1 MIIPVVL
8 AGGVGSRLW
17 PVSRQLYPK
26 QFTSLHSSAGV
37 APQDDHETLFQRTLT
52 RLAAVEDLAAP
63 IVVCNEEHRFLT
75 AQQLQALTFAGEAK
89 ASILLEPVG
98 RNTAPAVAIAALQA
112 LQLGENPILLVLP
125 ADHTIQNT
133 EELCAVVEQGAGLA
147 SGGKL
152 VTFGIVAQSPE
163 TGYGYIRRGD
173 VLAGGDDRHAYAVDA
188 FVEKPGLEIAQ
199 SYLDSGEY
207 YWNSGMFMFTA
218 ARFLQELKLYAPDI
232 LESCERAM
240 AGAKEDVD
248 FIRICPEEFG
258 ACRSDSIDYAVME
271 KTQDAVVMPLDAQ
284 WNDLGAWNSLWEA
297 ADKDAQRNV
306 LAGDVMCEDVTGSY
320 IHSHS
325 RLVAAVGLSD
335 LVLVETADAVLVAAK
350 DRVQDVK
357 RIVKRLEAA
366 GRPESVN
373 HVLVYR
379 PWGSYESLAVGVGFQ
394 VKHITVK
401 PGGSLS
407 LQMHHHRAEHWVV
420 VKGSATV
427 TCEDKV
433 FVLHE
438 NESTFIPLGSKHRLQ
453 NLTSAQ
459 VEIIEVQTG
468 SYLGEDDIV
477 RFDDIYGRAPELK
490 S

>member
-26 QFTSLHSSAGV
+26 QFTSLSAGTQ
-37 APQDDHETLFQRTLT
+37 AHSETLFQSTLS
-52 RLAAVEDLAAP
+52 RLEGVRALAAP

-75 AQQLQALTFAGEAK
+75 AAQLQASNIHS

-98 RNTAPAVAIAALQA
+98 RNTAPAVAVAALRA
-112 LQLGENPILLVLP
+112 LELGENPTLLVLP
-125 ADHTIQNT
+125 ADHAIKDAAQ
-133 EELCAVVEQGAGLA
+133 LRAVVSAGASLAQQGR
-147 SGGKL
+147 L
-152 VTFGIVAQSPE
+152 VTFGIVPTAPE
-163 TGYGYIRRGD
+163 TGYGYIRRGEA
-173 VLAGGDDRHAYAVDA
+173 LEGEQAEPAFRVDS
-188 FVEKPGLEIAQ
+188 FVEKPDEAVAK
-199 SYLDSGEY
+199 SYLESEQY

-218 ARFLQELKLYAPDI
+218 ARFLQELEAWAPDI
-232 LESCERAM
+232 LASCKEAM
-240 AGAKEDVD
+240 AAAKEDVD
-248 FIRICPEEFG
+248 FIRINHEKF
-258 ACRSDSIDYAVME
+258 AQCRSDSIDYAVME
-271 KTQDAVVMPLDAQ
+271 KTQEGVVMPLDAD
-284 WNDLGAWNSLWEA
+284 WSDLGAWNSLWEA
-297 ADKDAQRNV
+297 SAKNEQQNV
-306 LAGDVMCEDVTGSY
+306 LAGDVLCEDVEGSY

-325 RLVAAVGLSD
+325 RLVAAVGIKD

-350 DRVQDVK
+350 DKVQQVK
-357 RIVKRLEAA
+357 RIVQRLEEA
-366 GRPESVN
+366 GRAESVH

-379 PWGSYESLAVGVGFQ
+379 PWGSYESLAVGAGFQ
-394 VKHITVK
+394 VKHIVVN

-433 FVLHE
+433 FVLKE

-453 NLTSAQ
+453 NKTDEP

-477 RFDDIYGRAPELK
+477 RFDDVYGRAPET
-490 S
+490 SQ